1 MASRDYLGFQ
11 RERVDEALRR
21 LLEDTPAWPEPLGD
35 AIRHAV
41 LGGGK
46 RIRPVLTLT
55 ASEAVATEQGDPDA
69 ALQAAVAI
77 ELLHSYTL
85 VHDDLPSMDND
96 LVRRGQPTV
105 HARFGEAQAILAGD
119 ALQALAF
126 DVVARRSALDPS
138 RSLALVRILA
148 QAAGPAGVV
157 GGQVEDIA
165 SRPLDLARLS
175 YIQLHKTGDLFRAA
189 LALGAVAGGGSGD
202 DERALSAFGQ
212 SLGVAFQI
220 VDDIL
225 DADGEP
231 DAESTSCLRLWS
243 RDKAREMA
251 RAFTMEAVANLAEI
265 PGTQASAAL
274 SDLAEDL
281 LSRLN

>member
-1 MASRDYLGFQ
+1 MQRDF
-11 RERVDEALRR
+11 
-21 LLEDTPAWPEPLGD
+21 
-35 AIRHAV
+35 
-41 LGGGK
+41 
-46 RIRPVLTLT
+46 
-55 ASEAVATEQGDPDA
+55 SA
-69 ALQAAVAI
+69 AL
-77 ELLHSYTL
+77 
-85 VHDDLPSMDND
+85 P
-96 LVRRGQPTV
+96 
-105 HARFGEAQAILAGD
+105 AGD